1 MFTVSADDT
10 AYPAGRIELSANEI
24 NYGGLLVLTA
34 AVSGASQYQWKFGN
48 GRSVTTMHQQ
58 VQEYYYTSG
67 DSIPIELTAI
77 SKRNCI
83 SKFQT
88 SVKVSQRQSSALPNY
103 SFIGKLKDWNV
114 FPNPFN
120 HQLKVSVVMERAGKI
135 RLDFWS
141 ASGQWIKTWNRTVR
155 QGENLLVL
163 DGVESLPSGRTY
175 LISSTYNGLHHSD
188 KIFKQ

>member
-1 MFTVSADDT
+1 M
-10 AYPAGRIELSANEI
+10 
-24 NYGGLLVLTA
+24 LTA
-34 AVSGASQYQWKFGN
+34 AVNGASQYRWNLGN
-48 GRSVTTMHQQ
+48 GRSVATIHKQ
-58 VQEYYYTSG
+58 VQEYYYTPG

-77 SKRNCI
+77 SERNCI

-120 HQLKVSVVMERAGKI
+120 QQLKVSVIMERAGQI
-135 RLDFWS
+135 RLDLWS
-141 ASGQWIKTWNRTVR
+141 AAGQWIKTWNRTVK

-163 DGVESLPSGRTY
+163 DGVESLPRQRTY
-175 LISSTYNGLHHSD
+175 LISSTYNGIHHSD
-188 KIFKQ
+188 KLFKQ